1 MTAVSAVCGMI
12 DEKFMNWIE
21 LKSLGQVDELK
32 NESKEHP
39 VLIFK
44 HSFRCNISRA
54 ALDRLERN
62 WKNEE
67 MKMVKPYFLD
77 LITFREISNAIADSF
92 KIDHES
98 PQILLI
104 EQGQA
109 VLNLSHF
116 EIDYNAIKE
125 AIEN

>member
-1 MTAVSAVCGMI
+1 
-12 DEKFMNWIE
+12 MNWIE
-21 LKSLGQVDELK
+21 LKSLEQVDEIK
-32 NESKEHP
+32 NQSKEVP

-62 WKNEE
+62 WKSEE

-77 LITFREISNAIADSF
+77 LITFREISNAIANSF
-92 KIDHES
+92 QIDHES

-104 EQGQA
+104 EHGKA

-116 EIDYNAIKE
+116 DIDYNTIRKAV
-125 AIEN
+125 EN

>member
-1 MTAVSAVCGMI
+1 
-12 DEKFMNWIE
+12 MNWIE
-21 LKSLGQVDELK
+21 LKSLEQVDELK
-32 NESKEHP
+32 TESKEHS

-92 KIDHES
+92 NIDHES

-104 EQGQA
+104 EHGQA